1 MTCAGNSVNPS
12 SALNAYK
19 DLALRANIS
28 IEPPTVKELS
38 ELNQNTY
45 YKKLTK
51 EAENIKIVHIYY
63 FVIS

>member
-45 YKKLTK
+45 YK
-51 EAENIKIVHIYY
+51 IKIVHIYY